1 DVMVTDRGGGFS
13 KKGGLQVTRWREDAY
28 GGKYG
33 FYIFLKNNKDQI
45 WSATLD
51 PFGQEADGYRAVFSL
66 DRAEYFRTDDL
77 FHTHTEIMVS
87 PEDDVEI
94 RRVTVTN
101 HYAEA
106 VTIEF
111 SSYLEPVMAAQAA
124 DLGHPAFSKLFVQT
138 EVLPEEESLLAMRRP
153 RGQDEERLWAFHSM
167 FVEGEKIGSFQYES
181 CRGNFIGR
189 GKDISCPQALKKPLT
204 KTVGAVL
211 DPAMSLRGLVRIE
224 PGESASVTY
233 LLGLTA
239 SREEALELIRKYR
252 SSSSL
257 KRAAEMAL
265 TRSQVG
271 THFFN
276 FQAEEIST
284 YQDMVSQLF
293 FPSPLR
299 KKYARVIAENTKGQS
314 GLWAYGISGDLPL
327 VLVSVSKREHVEL
340 VREAFR
346 AHEYWRTKGLEV
358 DLVILN
364 EDQSKYFQ
372 PLQDLLEE
380 TVASSYHKYLLD
392 TPGGVHLRNAQLMPS
407 EDCRLFYTAARII
420 LKGGEGTLKRQIQV
434 HQEREEVSYP
444 PLKVFPE
451 EPCSYP
457 AREELLPELLFF
469 NGFGGFSRDGKEYII
484 QLKEGLQTPAPWI
497 NVIAN
502 KKFGFLISESGSG
515 CIWAENSRENKL
527 TPWSNDP
534 VSDPP
539 GEVVY
544 LRDEKSGEVWTI
556 TPLPIREKE
565 AYLIRHGAG
574 YTSFRHVSHGLGQK
588 LTCFVPLE
596 DSLKISLINLK
607 NHSDRE
613 RSLSLTYY
621 IRPVLGVS
629 DQLTQAYLTTEFR
642 EDKGIFLIKNL
653 FSADF
658 PGRLVFLASSE
669 KITSFTGHRGEF
681 LGAGD
686 LKRPEALQREGLSG
700 KTGFALDPCAALQ
713 VQLQLQPG
721 EEKELV
727 FLLGQGLEY
736 GAVKRMVRE
745 YRSLPN
751 CRDALVKV
759 KDYWEKIL
767 GTIQVETPDLSLN
780 LMINRWLL
788 YQIIVCRLWGRSAF
802 YQAGGAYGF
811 RDQLQDA
818 LNCLYV
824 SPEITRKQL
833 LLHGSRQFIEGDVQH
848 WWHPDLDERGV
859 RTKFSD
865 DLLWLPYVTAEYLE
879 QTGDY
884 QILHVLVPFLVGEPL
899 AEDQA
904 EKYGPAQV
912 STEKASLYEHCLR
925 AIRRS
930 LRFGRH
936 GLPLIG
942 SGDWNDGFSNVGTQ
956 GQGESVWLGWFLYN
970 ILMRFIPICEKM
982 GDPVQAQAF
991 RQAAARIVN
1000 AIEDEAWDGGWYR
1013 RAYFDDGTPLG
1024 SAANSDCMIDSL
1036 SQSWAVISGGAR
1048 VDRARM
1054 AMEAVDYY
1062 LVKREEGLILLFTP
1076 PFDAGELEPGYIKGY
1091 VPGVREN
1098 GAQYTH
1104 AAAWVIKAMALLGD
1118 GDRAWELFHLVNP
1131 INHSRTPLECAV
1143 YRVEPYV
1150 AAADVYSANS
1160 QVGRGGWTWYTG
1172 AAGWLYRVALENILG
1187 LKKKGDTLLFNP
1199 CIPKSWNSYQMNY
1212 VFKQT
1217 PYRII
1222 VRNPRGVNKGVQ
1234 EVRLDGRV
1242 LPGKQ
1247 VALVDDRQDHLVEVI
1262 LG

>member
-1 DVMVTDRGGGFS
+1 M
-13 KKGGLQVTRWREDAY
+13 
-28 GGKYG
+28 
-33 FYIFLKNNKDQI
+33 
-45 WSATLD
+45 
-51 PFGQEADGYRAVFSL
+51 
-66 DRAEYFRTDDL
+66 EY
-77 FHTHTEIMVS
+77 
-87 PEDDVEI
+87 
-94 RRVTVTN
+94 
-101 HYAEA
+101 
-106 VTIEF
+106 
-111 SSYLEPVMAAQAA
+111 PV
-124 DLGHPAFSKLFVQT
+124 
-138 EVLPEEESLLAMRRP
+138 
-153 RGQDEERLWAFHSM
+153 
-167 FVEGEKIGSFQYES
+167 
-181 CRGNFIGR
+181 
-189 GKDISCPQALKKPLT
+189 IS
-204 KTVGAVL
+204 
-211 DPAMSLRGLVRIE
+211 
-224 PGESASVTY
+224 
-233 LLGLTA
+233 
-239 SREEALELIRKYR
+239 
-252 SSSSL
+252 
-257 KRAAEMAL
+257 
-265 TRSQVG
+265 
-271 THFFN
+271 
-276 FQAEEIST
+276 
-284 YQDMVSQLF
+284 
-293 FPSPLR
+293 
-299 KKYARVIAENTKGQS
+299 
-314 GLWAYGISGDLPL
+314 L

-565 AYLIRHGAG
+565 ACLIRHGAG
-574 YTSFRHVSHGLGQK
+574 YTSFQHVSHGLGQK

-607 NHSDRE
+607 NHSDKE

-767 GTIQVETPDLSLN
+767 ALS
-780 LMINRWLL
+780 R
-788 YQIIVCRLWGRSAF
+788 
-802 YQAGGAYGF
+802 
-811 RDQLQDA
+811 
-818 LNCLYV
+818 
-824 SPEITRKQL
+824 
-833 LLHGSRQFIEGDVQH
+833 
-848 WWHPDLDERGV
+848 
-859 RTKFSD
+859 
-865 DLLWLPYVTAEYLE
+865 
-879 QTGDY
+879 
-884 QILHVLVPFLVGEPL
+884 
-899 AEDQA
+899 
-904 EKYGPAQV
+904 
-912 STEKASLYEHCLR
+912 
-925 AIRRS
+925 
-930 LRFGRH
+930 
-936 GLPLIG
+936 
-942 SGDWNDGFSNVGTQ
+942 
-956 GQGESVWLGWFLYN
+956 
-970 ILMRFIPICEKM
+970 
-982 GDPVQAQAF
+982 
-991 RQAAARIVN
+991 
-1000 AIEDEAWDGGWYR
+1000 
-1013 RAYFDDGTPLG
+1013 
-1024 SAANSDCMIDSL
+1024 
-1036 SQSWAVISGGAR
+1036 
-1048 VDRARM
+1048 
-1054 AMEAVDYY
+1054 
-1062 LVKREEGLILLFTP
+1062 
-1076 PFDAGELEPGYIKGY
+1076 
-1091 VPGVREN
+1091 
-1098 GAQYTH
+1098 
-1104 AAAWVIKAMALLGD
+1104 
-1118 GDRAWELFHLVNP
+1118 
-1131 INHSRTPLECAV
+1131 
-1143 YRVEPYV
+1143 
-1150 AAADVYSANS
+1150 
-1160 QVGRGGWTWYTG
+1160 
-1172 AAGWLYRVALENILG
+1172 
-1187 LKKKGDTLLFNP
+1187 
-1199 CIPKSWNSYQMNY
+1199 
-1212 VFKQT
+1212 
-1217 PYRII
+1217 
-1222 VRNPRGVNKGVQ
+1222 
-1234 EVRLDGRV
+1234 
-1242 LPGKQ
+1242 
-1247 VALVDDRQDHLVEVI
+1247 
-1262 LG
+1262 